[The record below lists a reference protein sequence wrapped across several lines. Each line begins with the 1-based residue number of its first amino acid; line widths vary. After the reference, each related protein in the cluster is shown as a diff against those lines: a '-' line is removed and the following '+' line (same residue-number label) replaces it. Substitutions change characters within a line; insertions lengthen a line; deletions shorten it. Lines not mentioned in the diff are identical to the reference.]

1 MNSKVSGMIG
11 LCIKSRKVSMG
22 TDIVK
27 KAIRQKK
34 AKLVLLSDAASDR
47 TKKDVADICC
57 HYQVDLIC
65 DDFSEIFYQLTSKDK
80 MKVMSV
86 NDEGFAKQIKN
97 LASDAK

>member
-47 TKKDVADICC
+47 TKKDVADICS